1 MPTDL
6 WTRRRRHMESPEV
19 AFEDH
24 IGNHWRTKKILKII
38 DDEGIKY
45 KCTDKGEKDTSCSE
59 DYQVVNR
66 EDTHL

>member
-1 MPTDL
+1 MK
-6 WTRRRRHMESPEV
+6 SPEV
-19 AFEDH
+19 IFEDR
-24 IGNHWRTKKILKII
+24 IGNHWRTKNILKII

-45 KCTDKGEKDTSCSE
+45 KSADKGEKDMSCSE